1 MVNVYSICRFRL
13 QSPRLS
19 RSEPESGEY
28 STVMTPRWNRRDVLK
43 GLLAASTG
51 IIVSS
56 KQGIGQC
63 DAHRLGKLTEIQ
75 VTSISDHTFRL
86 SILLIDNGTTGNI
99 ALDGSPVR
107 DSWGFP
113 VAELRAEP
121 VAVKTMAVG
130 SLRLKISYHPVSI
143 SIANERGAVIQ
154 QLGWAQ
160 ATGLLTF
167 LNGSSPLFGLGEG
180 GPQFDRRGSTD
191 PISRGQGG
199 CNFATH
205 GGAVPIPWRC

>member
-56 KQGIGQC
+56 KQGIAQ
-63 DAHRLGKLTEIQ
+63 DDSHAPEKLTEIQ

-86 SILLIDNGTTGNI
+86 SILPIDNGTVAQI
-99 ALDGSPVR
+99 PFDGSLVQ
-107 DSWGFP
+107 
-113 VAELRAEP
+113 E
-121 VAVKTMAVG
+121 
-130 SLRLKISYHPVSI
+130 
-143 SIANERGAVIQ
+143 
-154 QLGWAQ
+154 
-160 ATGLLTF
+160 
-167 LNGSSPLFGLGEG
+167 
-180 GPQFDRRGSTD
+180 
-191 PISRGQGG
+191 
-199 CNFATH
+199 
-205 GGAVPIPWRC
+205 